1 MTPIQKRAFVDELIT
16 NVHNEIAD
24 KIVFMPDEWDG
35 IELRAYLA
43 QKFAECVISGTM
55 THTRKRRF
63 SNEVLARN
71 L

>member
-16 NVHNEIAD
+16 NVHNEIVHKLA
-24 KIVFMPDEWDG
+24 FMPDDWDG

-43 QKFAECVISGTM
+43 QKFSSCVISGTM
-55 THTRKRRF
+55 TNARKRRF
-63 SNEVLARN
+63 NNEILVRN